1 MVAEV
6 GLMEVEEDNIMEEE
20 EEEKL
25 HNNKLYKDSVEE
37 EKLLFKKFVAISKL
51 CSSDTAKIPSVCV
64 PRGKHRRQLPST
76 LCAQILPGEIQA
88 LKILACATLQALPRH
103 AVHRAPTS
111 RLLAFGGVCFTGR
124 RGALRADKA
133 TAGEQ
138 RTARA

>member
-51 CSSDTAKIPSVCV
+51 CSSDTAKIPCPPWLASADQVV
-64 PRGKHRRQLPST
+64 PFSLLLVLLKNFRWTEKQELLP
-76 LCAQILPGEIQA
+76 L
-88 LKILACATLQALPRH
+88 
-103 AVHRAPTS
+103 V
-111 RLLAFGGVCFTGR
+111 F
-124 RGALRADKA
+124 
-133 TAGEQ
+133 
-138 RTARA
+138 